1 MSPEQ
6 TPQARSGDPF
16 RDIILT
22 RLVEVVEVE
31 AGIIPEE
38 PPLVTTSRGLTP
50 LVPANADFIR
60 STLQDTWGQTYP
72 ELFEEYKY
80 LGFATIDNL
89 NQIATD
95 EELAGG
101 VPTRIWNVLARFDSS
116 STRQGQPGLFDEE
129 RKSLNLQLLKLL
141 HEQGA
146 IEQTPTYGPAC
157 SSFVGRLIEAAG
169 SQPGFQVNPHNEVDP
184 TA

>member
-72 ELFEEYKY
+72 ELFQEYQY
-80 LGFATIDNL
+80 
-89 NQIATD
+89 
-95 EELAGG
+95 
-101 VPTRIWNVLARFDSS
+101 
-116 STRQGQPGLFDEE
+116 
-129 RKSLNLQLLKLL
+129 
-141 HEQGA
+141 
-146 IEQTPTYGPAC
+146 
-157 SSFVGRLIEAAG
+157 
-169 SQPGFQVNPHNEVDP
+169 
-184 TA
+184 